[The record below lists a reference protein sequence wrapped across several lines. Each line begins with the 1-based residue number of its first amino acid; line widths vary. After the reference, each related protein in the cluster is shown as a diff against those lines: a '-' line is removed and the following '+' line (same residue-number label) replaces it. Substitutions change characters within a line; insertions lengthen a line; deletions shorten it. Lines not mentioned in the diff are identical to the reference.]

1 MRINFV
7 LPSYGESGGLKVI
20 YKYASEFSR
29 QGHEVVLYYP
39 LIPYNLGKDTNTFYV
54 CLMKMKGFFIRCFHA
69 IRKDRYN
76 SLCKELY
83 RPVLCISNS
92 MIRNADATIATAWPT
107 AYSVSALDEKKGKK
121 YYFIQDFEIW
131 DNYERGKD
139 SYFLPLKKITISKWI
154 ANQLKQIGIKEEI
167 PVITNGINTNDFY
180 YTLRNK
186 RDIVCLMLFH
196 PLEKKGVNQGVKA
209 FEIAKESCPNL
220 KLKMFGLTK
229 PIDLEIV
236 CDFIENPSKIELANL
251 YSDADIFIFP
261 SLEEGWGLTVI
272 EAMLSGCAVVGSNT
286 GCLFEL
292 GINNYNALITDPG
305 DIVALSNSIVML
317 YNNDDLRKKLSV
329 NGHSTATQLM
339 WEPSVNCFLS
349 ILSSTQ

>member
-1 MRINFV
+1 
-7 LPSYGESGGLKVI
+7 
-20 YKYASEFSR
+20 
-29 QGHEVVLYYP
+29 
-39 LIPYNLGKDTNTFYV
+39 
-54 CLMKMKGFFIRCFHA
+54 
-69 IRKDRYN
+69 
-76 SLCKELY
+76 
-83 RPVLCISNS
+83 
-92 MIRNADATIATAWPT
+92 
-107 AYSVSALDEKKGKK
+107 
-121 YYFIQDFEIW
+121 
-131 DNYERGKD
+131 
-139 SYFLPLKKITISKWI
+139 
-154 ANQLKQIGIKEEI
+154 
-167 PVITNGINTNDFY
+167 
-180 YTLRNK
+180 
-186 RDIVCLMLFH
+186 
-196 PLEKKGVNQGVKA
+196 
-209 FEIAKESCPNL
+209 
-220 KLKMFGLTK
+220 MFGLTK